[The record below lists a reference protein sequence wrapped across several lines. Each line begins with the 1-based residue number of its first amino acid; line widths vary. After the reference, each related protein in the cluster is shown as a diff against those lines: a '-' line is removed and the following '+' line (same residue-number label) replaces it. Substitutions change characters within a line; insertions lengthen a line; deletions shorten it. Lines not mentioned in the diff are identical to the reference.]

1 MVPSLYHVS
10 QNHQTGKRCHLP
22 RFPSCQEVSFQSTG
36 SVKSKASSKPTL
48 QNPLKQ
54 YDRKAAMD
62 KPVNFGFYAGFRK
75 KEKLRDIKR
84 EHRQIFDRLETN
96 VSANRDAD
104 TRASQAVGG
113 L

>member
-1 MVPSLYHVS
+1 M
-10 QNHQTGKRCHLP
+10 P
-22 RFPSCQEVSFQSTG
+22 RSPSCQEASFQSTG
-36 SVKSKASSKPTL
+36 SVKSEASSKPAL
-48 QNPLKQ
+48 QNPLKECA
-54 YDRKAAMD
+54 RKAAPD
-62 KPVNFGFYAGFRK
+62 KPVNFGLNAGFRK
-75 KEKLRDIKR
+75 KEKLRGIER

>member
-1 MVPSLYHVS
+1 M
-10 QNHQTGKRCHLP
+10 P
-22 RFPSCQEVSFQSTG
+22 RSPSCQEASFQSIG
-36 SVKSKASSKPTL
+36 SVKSEASSKPTL
-48 QNPLKQ
+48 QNPLKECA
-54 YDRKAAMD
+54 RKAAPD
-62 KPVNFGFYAGFRK
+62 KPVNFGLNAGFRK
-75 KEKLRDIKR
+75 KEKLRGIER